1 MAEESKKVPWIWIAF
16 REFLYIAGIFLLIL
30 LFWFLNREAISKIIK
45 DIQDLKLPQDYYIFA
60 IVAVALYLMI
70 LAFRIIG
77 WRNRAKSLP
86 ESWGGSGV
94 IHIGYFKIKRENDS
108 ILFNKKGFIKSRS
121 WKQRKSEFKGVRLLG
136 EYRYDKEEG
145 SSLIYT
151 IDLLHKER
159 SKTIILLEEWISTWQ
174 FISIRKIWKETARA
188 LGLPAIE
195 NSSLGSLF
203 RGVQDIDKTIR
214 HFAKENK
221 ISFDF
226 KISNLPEN
234 TKVLQKDDELTIIFR
249 KGPLSKIEIII
260 SLKFMKIGRI
270 IIPFDEMQHIE
281 SLHHTTLT
289 KSYHTLIFASDSEA
303 FSIDG
308 LSSGQ
313 ISWLERLILAG
324 ACGKPNILR
333 IKYEPTI
340 E

>member
-1 MAEESKKVPWIWIAF
+1 LDTVSGTFIHFSDVSSYSF
-16 REFLYIAGIFLLIL
+16 
-30 LFWFLNREAISKIIK
+30 FWFFDRAGESIPEIIK
-45 DIQDLKLPQDYYIFA
+45 KIRNLRFPKDYYIFV
-60 IVAVALYLMI
+60 IVAVAFYLII
-70 LAFRIIG
+70 LAFRVIG

-86 ESWGGSGV
+86 EYWVVSGF

-108 ILFNKKGFIKSRS
+108 ILFNKKGFIKSKC

-136 EYRYDKEEG
+136 EYFYDSEYG
-145 SSLIYT
+145 SNFGYT

-159 SKTIILLEEWISTWQ
+159 SKTIILFKKEIVAGE
-174 FISIRKIWKETARA
+174 FISIRKTWKETARA

-203 RGVQDIDKTIR
+203 RGIQDIDKTIR

-226 KISNLPEN
+226 KISILPEN

-249 KGPLSKIEIII
+249 KGLLSKIEIII
-260 SLKFMKIGRI
+260 SPKLMKIGGN
-270 IIPFDEMQHIE
+270 IIPFDGIHHIE
-281 SLHHTTLT
+281 SLYNHN
-289 KSYHTLIFASDSEA
+289 SGYAALIVTSDSEA

-324 ACGKPNILR
+324 VCEKLKNPIYL
-333 IKYEPTI
+333 E
-340 E
+340 